1 MGEKAPARR
10 GGARVGAKAPGVR
23 DRARGCEGVRF
34 PGHAR
39 APAAHGGAAG
49 GGAMAGERHDRNADD
64 REIDGMAGRIGT
76 LEKTVYRQLDMN
88 HREMDKPKSPAASR
102 SRKPADL
109 DLFPYESSLR
119 PVAALAVDYED
130 GHRVRR
136 HRHRRSQLVYA
147 ISGVMVVDTDAG
159 IWVVPPTR
167 GVWVPAWVS
176 HAIRMSGE
184 PRMRTVFVE
193 PGAAA
198 HLPTECC
205 VLSISPLLRELMVAA
220 AEVPL
225 DWQPGTRDGRLMMLL
240 LDELKQEP
248 VLPLHLPQPSEP
260 RLARIC
266 RAIVRHPER
275 QAGAADWARELGVDP
290 KTVHRL
296 FLRHTGMTFGRW
308 RQQARL
314 LAAMERLARGERVLD
329 VALDLGYDSP
339 SAFAAMFRK
348 ALGEPPSA
356 FAARGTASA

>member
-1 MGEKAPARR
+1 
-10 GGARVGAKAPGVR
+10 
-23 DRARGCEGVRF
+23 
-34 PGHAR
+34 
-39 APAAHGGAAG
+39 
-49 GGAMAGERHDRNADD
+49 
-64 REIDGMAGRIGT
+64 
-76 LEKTVYRQLDMN
+76 
-88 HREMDKPKSPAASR
+88 MDKPAA
-102 SRKPADL
+102 RKPYKPAEL
-109 DLFPYESSLR
+109 DLFPYESSRR
-119 PVAALAVDYED
+119 PVAGLAVDYED

-136 HRHRRSQLVYA
+136 HRPRRAQLLYA

-176 HAIRMSGE
+176 HGLRMSGE

-198 HLPTECC
+198 HLPSSCC

-225 DWQPGTRDGRLMMLL
+225 DWAPDTRDGRLMMLL
-240 LDELKQEP
+240 LDELRQEP

-275 QAGAADWARELGVDP
+275 QDGAADWGRALGVDP

-314 LAAMERLARGERVLD
+314 LAAMERLARGERVLE
-329 VALDLGYDSP
+329 VALDLGYESP

-348 ALGEPPSA
+348 AVGEPPSA
-356 FAARGTASA
+356 FAARGMASA

>member
-1 MGEKAPARR
+1 MDILSP
-10 GGARVGAKAPGVR
+10 PS
-23 DRARGCEGVRF
+23 
-34 PGHAR
+34 
-39 APAAHGGAAG
+39 AG
-49 GGAMAGERHDRNADD
+49 
-64 REIDGMAGRIGT
+64 
-76 LEKTVYRQLDMN
+76 K
-88 HREMDKPKSPAASR
+88 SR
-102 SRKPADL
+102 SPADL
-109 DLFPYESSLR
+109 DLFPYESSQR
-119 PVAALAVDYED
+119 PVAGLAVDYED

-136 HRHRRSQLVYA
+136 HRHRRGQLLYA

-159 IWVVPPTR
+159 IWIVPPTR
-167 GVWVPAWVS
+167 GVWVPAWVP
-176 HAIRMSGE
+176 HGIRMSGE

-198 HLPTECC
+198 HLPEQCC

-225 DWQPGTRDGRLMMLL
+225 DWAPDTRDGRLMMLL
-240 LDELKQEP
+240 LDELRQEP

-314 LAAMERLARGERVLD
+314 LAAMERLARGARVLD

-339 SAFAAMFRK
+339 SAFAAMFRR
-348 ALGEPPSA
+348 AVGESPSA
-356 FAARGTASA
+356 FAARGGASA

>member
-1 MGEKAPARR
+1 MARVEVKASDLPATRARLPRKVAQAAVER
-10 GGARVGAKAPGVR
+10 GAGRMIGAR
-23 DRARGCEGVRF
+23 
-34 PGHAR
+34 
-39 APAAHGGAAG
+39 AAMKSNGDAG
-49 GGAMAGERHDRNADD
+49 G
-64 REIDGMAGRIGT
+64 IGT

-88 HREMDKPKSPAASR
+88 RREMDKPKPPSR
-102 SRKPADL
+102 LAGSRKPADL

-130 GHRVRR
+130 GHRVGR

-176 HAIRMSGE
+176 HSIRMSGE

-193 PGAAA
+193 PGAAS

-225 DWQPGTRDGRLMMLL
+225 DWKPGTRDGRLMLLL

-329 VALDLGYDSP
+329 VALDLGYESP

-356 FAARGTASA
+356 FAARGAASA